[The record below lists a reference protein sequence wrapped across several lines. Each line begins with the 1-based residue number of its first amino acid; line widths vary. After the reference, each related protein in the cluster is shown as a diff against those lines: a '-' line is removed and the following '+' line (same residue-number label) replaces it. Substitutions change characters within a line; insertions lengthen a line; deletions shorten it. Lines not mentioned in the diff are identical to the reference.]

1 MGGTK
6 RKAAANLAPES
17 DTDKRKNKFNI
28 RQMVARINTSNSLNM
43 ALNYNEQKVKQKKAE
58 CIMAVN
64 YPKDLNQLNF
74 YTKLNRLK
82 KLSSLNENTKRN
94 SLHISLN
101 FHPSEKLN
109 RDKLEQIATTYMDK
123 IGFDKQPYLVY
134 EHNDA
139 GHPHI
144 HIITTNIQAEGKRI
158 ELHNIGRNQS
168 EKARKEI
175 EKLFGLIKAEDRKQ
189 SIEKKELNSQKVQY
203 GKSETKRAITNVL
216 DTVINQYKYTSLP
229 ELNAVLRL
237 YNIAADRGKN
247 DSRIFKKKGL
257 VYRILDEKGNK
268 IGVPIKAS
276 LIYSKPTLKY
286 LEKKFI
292 ENETLRQEY
301 KKRLKNAID
310 WTFLKK
316 PNQSLASLIDTLAKE
331 KIHISIRQNEQGI
344 IYGITYIDHQTK
356 CVFNGSD
363 LGKQYSAKGLL
374 GKCKEKEAIN
384 PKNRMQLPEKNMVI
398 VKDAPDIPFNKEDIS
413 FIEKITDMLM
423 NVPGQ
428 YAFVPYALK
437 RKKRKQKRS

>member
-1 MGGTK
+1 
-6 RKAAANLAPES
+6 
-17 DTDKRKNKFNI
+17 
-28 RQMVARINTSNSLNM
+28 MVARINTSNSLNM

-64 YPKDLNQLNF
+64 YPKDLNDLNF
-74 YTKLNRLK
+74 YTKLSRLK
-82 KLSSLNENTKRN
+82 KLASLNENTKRN

-101 FHPSEKLN
+101 FHPSEKLG
-109 RDKLEQIATTYMDK
+109 RDKLAQIATTYMNK
-123 IGFDKQPYLVY
+123 IGFGKQPYLVY
-134 EHNDA
+134 EHSDA

-144 HIITTNIQAEGKRI
+144 HIITTNIQADGKRI

-175 EKLFGLIKAEDRKQ
+175 TET
-189 SIEKKELNSQKVQY
+189 KESNSQRIQY

-216 DTVINQYKYTSLP
+216 DTVIDQYKFTSLQ

-237 YNIAADRGKN
+237 YNITADRGN
-247 DSRIFKKKGL
+247 TGSRIFEKKGL
-257 VYRILDEKGNK
+257 VYRILNEKGNK

-292 ENETLRQEY
+292 ENEISRQEY
-301 KKRLKNAID
+301 KKRLKNTID
-310 WTFLKK
+310 WSFLKK
-316 PNQSLASLIDTLAKE
+316 PAQPLASLIESLSKE
-331 KIHISIRQNEQGI
+331 KIHVCIRQNEQGI

-374 GKCKEKEAIN
+374 EKCREKEVN
-384 PKNRMQLPEKNMVI
+384 NSKNKMQLPEKNI
-398 VKDAPDIPFNKEDIS
+398 ITVKDPEEIPFNREDIS
-413 FIEKITDMLM
+413 FIEKITGMLM
-423 NVPGQ
+423 TASAQ
-428 YAFVPYALK
+428 YAFAPYALK
-437 RKKRKQKRS
+437 RKKKKQRRS